1 MRTPPT
7 AAWDGSWQMG
17 TTGHTGDLLMLSKL
31 RTLSGTTAIAA
42 AAAIVGLTGCSKF
55 DTQGSVAA
63 SNDSSI
69 IGGQDSTGDEDFSRT
84 IVALYNVREGF
95 ICTGSLLSNDL
106 VLTAAHCVV
115 GEASDT
121 IVVFH
126 KDAINTVATFLKPIA
141 DSNGSLDDLPATAP
155 IRRATAYR
163 VSPVWEV
170 KQNDLLNT
178 GDIALLK
185 FKGGMVK
192 GFQRAALLSN
202 AALLKNGQSVILSG
216 YGTNDGV
223 KDEGSG
229 LLRFVE
235 TTIQQT
241 DYTQSEILIEQSLG
255 KGACHGDSGGPAY
268 VEIEGKKFVIGV
280 TSRGV
285 NDLKNDCS
293 VSAAYTGVP
302 FYAKWLVAAVKELK
316 AIPEEAADDKVLPLP
331 APSKPAEGKP
341 AQSVADAS

>member
-1 MRTPPT
+1 MRTPST
-7 AAWDGSWQMG
+7 AAWDGSWLMG
-17 TTGHTGDLLMLSKL
+17 INGGLQMLSKL
-31 RTLSGTTAIAA
+31 RTLSGTTVIATA
-42 AAAIVGLTGCSKF
+42 AFIGLSGCSQF
-55 DTQGSVAA
+55 GTQTSAPVASA
-63 SNDSSI
+63 NDSSI
-69 IGGQDSTGDEDFSRT
+69 IGGQDSTGTEDFAKT

-115 GEASDT
+115 GDASDT
-121 IVVFH
+121 IVIFD
-126 KDAINTVATFLKPIA
+126 KNAIETVTTYLKPIA

-163 VSPVWEV
+163 TSPVWEV

-178 GDIALLK
+178 GDIALLR

-192 GFQRAALLSN
+192 GFERAAMLSST
-202 AALLKNGQSVILSG
+202 ASLKNGQPVLLSG

-235 TTIQQT
+235 TTIQQV
-241 DYTQSEILIEQSLG
+241 DYTQTEILIEQSLG

-268 VEIEGKKFVIGV
+268 AMIDGKKYLIGV

-285 NDLKNDCS
+285 NDAKNDCS
-293 VSAAYTGVP
+293 VSAAYTGVS
-302 FYAKWLVAAVKELK
+302 FYSKWLISAVKELK
-316 AIPEEAADDKVLPLP
+316 ALPQDETTDKVLPLP
-331 APSKPAEGKP
+331 APSKQADPKP
-341 AQSVADAS
+341 AQTVANAS